1 MFLLLYFSLILSDT
15 SVTQYSWPMSIY
27 EVGKVIQTSEDNFE
41 NLFHNWNAQNV
52 KNADELKLL
61 NYEFNQVIFKESQMR
76 AFLDS
81 VQAID
86 YPFSLLLKQT
96 ASDKKN
102 SNCSVWLRSVQGKN
116 LSKDNIASLV
126 ELNAFKKEVFFTK
139 IRYGTKVYN
148 LFVEHRERGIK
159 KKYRLFVFI
168 DGETNRVIADFFFTI
183 VPIEFL
189 YDKPQLKIR

>member
-15 SVTQYSWPMSIY
+15 SVTQYSWPTSIY
-27 EVGKVIQTSEDNFE
+27 EVGKTIRTSEDNFE
-41 NLFHNWNAQNV
+41 NLFHNWNVQNV
-52 KNADELKLL
+52 KNADEFKLL
-61 NYEFNQVIFKESQMR
+61 NYEFNQVIFKESQML

-81 VQAID
+81 VQAIG
-86 YPFSLLLKQT
+86 YPFSQLFRQT
-96 ASDKKN
+96 SSDKKD
-102 SNCSVWLRSVQGKN
+102 SYCSVWLRGGERKN
-116 LSKDNIASLV
+116 LSKDAISTLA
-126 ELNAFKKEVFFTK
+126 ELNALKKEVFSTK

-168 DGETNRVIADFFFTI
+168 DGETNRVIEDFFFTI